1 MFAKMKKVL
10 VSLKKT
16 QRTNIDNRML
26 CVAERFVREDFLI
39 IYYSQKSLPHYVP
52 EPLVLDSIAGDRIDQ
67 LKSLVTE
74 L

>member
-1 MFAKMKKVL
+1 MFTKIKKVL

-26 CVAERFVREDFLI
+26 CIAERFVREDFLI
-39 IYYSQKSLPHYVP
+39 LYYSRKNIPHYVP